1 MFTRQIVQLRLII
14 SRLQNA
20 YNGEDVGWIDT
31 EIEGMSGSGSGDNGG
46 GFGSG
51 SGSGFITEEN
61 EKGIVDIDNPPY
73 VAVKPEKPD
82 IKKQA
87 SPRERSRKKW
97 QPAST
102 NNWRQAW
109 KCRFTLCLLHAGC
122 MQFGSRDTC
131 AQDTIVLTG

>member
-1 MFTRQIVQLRLII
+1 MLITEI
-14 SRLQNA
+14 L
-20 YNGEDVGWIDT
+20 YLMLIT

-82 IKKQA
+82 IKKPGQ
-87 SPRERSRKKW
+87 PTGEKPGRSGS
-97 QPAST
+97 QPPPTTGGKPGSAALHSVSFMLVVCSLV
-102 NNWRQAW
+102 AG
-109 KCRFTLCLLHAGC
+109 TLAHRIPL
-122 MQFGSRDTC
+122 F
-131 AQDTIVLTG
+131 